1 MRGGVLELQ
10 THPELHVARSA
21 SGLFCEKVTG
31 IRSIDDRPCA
41 TGGGIAVQVIG
52 IQQIFRLSKCRQMVS
67 FANVE
72 VAFDLSILL
81 REAAAPQAVPAY
93 KVRPIIDNAVLVKV
107 RAGNRVDRI
116 TGVYKGH

>member
-1 MRGGVLELQ
+1 MYGKLELQ
-10 THPELHVARSA
+10 TYPELHVARSA
-21 SGLFCEKVTG
+21 SGLFREEVAG
-31 IRSIDDRPCA
+31 IRRIDDRPCA

-52 IQQIFRLSKCRQMVS
+52 IQQIFRLSKCCQMVS
-67 FANVE
+67 FAEVE
-72 VAFDLSILL
+72 VALDLSILL

-107 RAGNRVDRI
+107 RAGDRVDRI